1 MYPSIELPG
10 KKPASEKKVEET
22 NRFLYISKKLRTY
35 VAENDNAKDLRLLEC
50 HAHCFISLS

>member
-1 MYPSIELPG
+1 MYPSIDLQD
-10 KKPASEKKVEET
+10 KKPASKKKSKEAIQ
-22 NRFLYISKKLRTY
+22 FLYVRKKLRSY

>member
-1 MYPSIELPG
+1 MYPLQEWLD
-10 KKPASEKKVEET
+10 KKPALKKKSKEEYQ
-22 NRFLYISKKLRTY
+22 LPYIRKKLRTY

>member
-1 MYPSIELPG
+1 MYPTIEQPD
-10 KKPASEKKVEET
+10 KKPVLKKKSKET
-22 NRFLYISKKLRTY
+22 LQFLYVRKKLRNY